1 VGLALLASGS
11 AFLVCG
17 GGGGHDFLLFTMI
30 LLLKMFVPLL
40 TFAKS
45 GD

>member
-11 AFLVCG
+11 AFLVC
-17 GGGGHDFLLFTMI
+17 GGGHDFLLFTMI